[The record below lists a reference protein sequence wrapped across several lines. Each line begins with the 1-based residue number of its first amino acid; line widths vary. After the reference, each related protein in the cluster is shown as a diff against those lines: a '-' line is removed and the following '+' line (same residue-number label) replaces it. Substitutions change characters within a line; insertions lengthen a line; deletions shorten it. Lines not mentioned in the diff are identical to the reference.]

1 MVRLHIRFDRYAL
14 NVMTAALLT
23 ACGGSQPPIASGA
36 MWQSQASTIATRAD
50 RSGSWMVPEA
60 KKDDLLY
67 VSSAHGVYVFS
78 YPQGK
83 SVGSLSGF
91 GYPFGLCSDKKG
103 DVFIVDEQA
112 QDIVVYAH
120 AGKSPIRT
128 LSDAGNYPNGCA
140 VDPTSG
146 KLAVAGGIAQREGTI
161 AIYAAGTGLP
171 TVYQSPY
178 YSIFWYCTYDSHG
191 NLFTTA
197 EAGPNAGALVEL
209 PKGSNTVSD
218 IFVNEAFGDG
228 GAVQWDGKYLALA
241 DPCGTACRQEGPAT
255 IYQVQVSGS
264 SATVVNTINLRVGT
278 GKKNLNADGL
288 EFWIQG
294 HSIVY
299 EEAIHT
305 EHHIEDENVGLW
317 QYPAGGMVTKTIAV
331 LSPFGVTV
339 SKASK

>member
-1 MVRLHIRFDRYAL
+1 MIALTARYAL
-14 NVMTAALLT
+14 SVSATAALLG
-23 ACGGSQPPIASGA
+23 ACGGSQPPIGAPGA
-36 MWQSQASTIATRAD
+36 MLQSRSITIHAD
-50 RSGSWMVPEA
+50 HSGSWMVPEA

-67 VSSAHGVYVFS
+67 VSSARGVYVFS

-120 AGKSPIRT
+120 GGTSPIRT

-140 VDPTSG
+140 VDPTTG
-146 KLAVAGGIAQREGTI
+146 NLAVAGGITQHEGTI
-161 AIYAAGTGLP
+161 AIYPGASGSP

-178 YSIFWYCTYDSHG
+178 FSVFWYCTYDGHG
-191 NLFTTA
+191 NLFATTD
-197 EAGPNAGALVEL
+197 EGNDGFLVEL
-209 PKGSNTVSD
+209 PKNSGTIND
-218 IFVNEAFGDG
+218 IYVNENFGDEG
-228 GAVQWDGKYLALA
+228 SVQWDGKYLALA

-264 SATVVNTINLRVGT
+264 SATVVNTIELYVGK

-294 HSIVY
+294 QTIVY
-299 EEAIHT
+299 EEAVHT
-305 EHHIEDENVGLW
+305 ERHIEDENVGLW
-317 QYPAGGMVTKTIAV
+317 HYPAGGLVTKTITV